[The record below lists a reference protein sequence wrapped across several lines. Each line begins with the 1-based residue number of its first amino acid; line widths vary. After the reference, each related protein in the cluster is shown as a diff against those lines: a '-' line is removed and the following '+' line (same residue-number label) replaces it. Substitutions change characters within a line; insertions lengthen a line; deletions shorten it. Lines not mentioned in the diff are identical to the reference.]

1 MKNWGMGGVV
11 FRGNTASSSNTPD
24 ADGDWAG
31 LSVVQRY
38 RSSVGGAS
46 SYRNDGNAEAPL
58 APLRRRIL
66 ASDITSIALVCLI
79 GILVSA
85 RASTW
90 AIDPVFAVYGMPL
103 VITFLWFALLV
114 FRGAY
119 DQRVI
124 GIGTEEIRR
133 VTGATLVTFSV
144 VAGVSYLFRADI
156 SRAYAFVSLPL
167 GLLLIIVM
175 RFVWRKWLYRARS
188 QGKHMHRT
196 IIIGNEPGA
205 GDLASRFREDSYAG
219 YEVVAR
225 YGLTLEDAN
234 HLEDWLGNLDE
245 LLDQSQADAV
255 AVAPSDNLQTEVVR
269 QLAWR
274 LEGRNIDLL
283 IAPAMADLAGPRVS
297 VRPAAGLPLLHLDE
311 AVLSRPQAFAKRL
324 LDLVGASVLLLILS
338 PVMLACAI
346 AVKASS
352 RGPIIFRQTRIGRGG
367 EPFTMLKFRT
377 MIANADAIKEEL
389 RAANSID
396 DPMFKMTDDPR
407 ITPVGKFLRRWSLD
421 ELPQFINVLAGSMSL
436 VGPRPHPMDD
446 VDRYEAEAY
455 RRLALKPGLTGLW
468 QVEGRSNL
476 SWAEAL
482 QLDLYYVETWSL
494 SGDVVLLARTMRAVL
509 QRRGAV

>member
-1 MKNWGMGGVV
+1 M
-11 FRGNTASSSNTPD
+11 RNTASTPNTPEP
-24 ADGDWAG
+24 GEEWAG

-46 SYRNDGNAEAPL
+46 SYRTDGTAEAPL

-66 ASDITSIALVCLI
+66 ASDIASIALVSLI

-85 RASTW
+85 RAGTW
-90 AIDPVFAVYGMPL
+90 AIDPVIAIYGMPFA
-103 VITFLWFALLV
+103 ITLLWFALLV

-124 GIGTEEIRR
+124 GVGTEEIRR
-133 VTGATLVTFSV
+133 VFGATVVTFSV

-156 SRAYAFVSLPL
+156 SRAYAYISLPL

-175 RFVWRKWLYRARS
+175 RFVWRNWLYRARGH
-188 QGKHMHRT
+188 GKYMHRT
-196 IIIGNEPGA
+196 VIIGNDPGA
-205 GDLASRFREDSYAG
+205 SDLAARFSEDYYAG
-219 YEVVAR
+219 YQVVAQ
-225 YGLTLEDAN
+225 YGLTVEDAR
-234 HLEDWLGNLDE
+234 HLESWLGRLDTLLDE
-245 LLDQSQADAV
+245 AQADAV
-255 AVAPSDNLQTEVVR
+255 AVTPSETLQTEVVR

-311 AVLSRPQAFAKRL
+311 AVLSRPQAFSKRA
-324 LDLVGASVLLLILS
+324 LDLVGAAILLVIMS
-338 PVMLACAI
+338 PVMLVCAI
-346 AVKASS
+346 AVKVSS
-352 RGPIIFRQTRIGRGG
+352 KGPVIFHQERIGRGG

-377 MIANADAIKEEL
+377 MVLDADAGKAAL
-389 RAANSID
+389 RTAHAID
-396 DPMFKMTDDPR
+396 APMFKMTDDPR
-407 ITPVGKFLRRWSLD
+407 ITSAGKFLRRWSLD
-421 ELPQFINVLAGSMSL
+421 EMPQFFNVLAGSMSL
-436 VGPRPHPMDD
+436 VGPRPHPIDD

-476 SWAEAL
+476 TWAEAL

-494 SGDVVLLARTMRAVL
+494 AGDIVLLARTMRAVL
-509 QRRGAV
+509 QRRGAA

>member
-1 MKNWGMGGVV
+1 VKI
-11 FRGNTASSSNTPD
+11 RNTSSTPNTPD
-24 ADGDWAG
+24 PDEEWAG

-46 SYRNDGNAEAPL
+46 SYRTDGNAEAPL

-66 ASDITSIALVCLI
+66 ASDLASIALVSLI

-85 RASTW
+85 RATTW
-90 AIDPVFAVYGMPL
+90 AIDPVFAIYGMPF
-103 VITFLWFALLV
+103 VITLLWFALLV

-133 VTGATLVTFSV
+133 VTGATVVTFSV

-156 SRAYAFVSLPL
+156 SRAYAYISLPL

-175 RFVWRKWLYRARS
+175 RFIWRNWLYRARG
-188 QGKHMHRT
+188 QGKYMHRT
-196 IIIGNEPGA
+196 VIIGNDPGA
-205 GDLASRFREDSYAG
+205 SDLAARFREDSYAG
-219 YEVVAR
+219 YQVVAQ
-225 YGLTLEDAN
+225 YGLTAEDAR
-234 HLEDWLGNLDE
+234 HLEAWLGRLDTLLDE
-245 LLDQSQADAV
+245 SQADAV
-255 AVAPSDNLQTEVVR
+255 AVTPSDTLQTEVVR

-311 AVLSRPQAFAKRL
+311 AVLSRPQAFSKRA
-324 LDLVGASVLLLILS
+324 LDLLGAACLLILMS

-346 AVKASS
+346 AVKVSS
-352 RGPIIFRQTRIGRGG
+352 KGPVIFRQTRIGRGG
-367 EPFTMLKFRT
+367 KPFTMLKFRT
-377 MIANADAIKEEL
+377 MIVNADAIKEEL
-389 RAANSID
+389 RAAHAIE

-407 ITPVGKFLRRWSLD
+407 ITSAGKFLRRWSLD
-421 ELPQFINVLAGSMSL
+421 EIPQFFNVLAGSMSL

-476 SWAEAL
+476 TWTEAL

-494 SGDVVLLARTMRAVL
+494 AGDIVLLARTMRAVL